1 DVGNTSLRITATDRA
16 GASAS
21 TVFSLA
27 VANVNDAPV
36 VAHEIADQSVEA
48 GAFFS
53 FTVAADTFRDIDA
66 GDALAF
72 SAGRFGGGALPSWL
86 SFAPATRTFS
96 GSPKAGDIGV
106 SGVEV
111 RATDGA
117 GAAAAADFALIVS
130 AAAGSSVTGGAGADV
145 IYGSTGNETLTGGG
159 GNDAL
164 FGGAGNDLLRGS
176 SGNDVLQGGEGTDV
190 LRAGTGQNLLDGGA
204 GNDSI
209 FDGAGDAFIA
219 GGAGADAI
227 KAGAGRDILAFNR
240 GDGRDTISGGGD
252 GGNTLSLGGGIRYSD
267 LSFSKAGTDLV
278 IDTGADDRMVF
289 KDWYAGSKSVL
300 TLQLVLDATDE
311 FDAGSSDPL
320 RNHRVESFNF
330 LGLVSAFDQ
339 ARTQSPGLT
348 SWALTN
354 ALLQFH
360 LSGSDDAAIGG

>member
-1 DVGNTSLRITATDRA
+1 HG
-16 GASAS
+16 
-21 TVFSLA
+21 
-27 VANVNDAPV
+27 
-36 VAHEIADQSVEA
+36 IADQSVEA

-72 SAGRFGGGALPSWL
+72 SAGLFGGGALPSLL
-86 SFAPATRTFS
+86 SSSPAARAFS
-96 GSPKAGDIGV
+96 GSA
-106 SGVEV
+106 E
-111 RATDGA
+111 A
-117 GAAAAADFALIVS
+117 GARR
-130 AAAGSSVTGGAGADV
+130 GS
-145 IYGSTGNETLTGGG
+145 GGG
-159 GNDAL
+159 GPPPRRR
-164 FGGAGNDLLRGS
+164 GGAD
-176 SGNDVLQGGEGTDV
+176 
-190 LRAGTGQNLLDGGA
+190 A
-204 GNDSI
+204 GNDS
-209 FDGAGDAFIA
+209 FLDGAGDACIA

-240 GDGRDTISGGGD
+240 GDGRDTITGGGD

-278 IDTGADDRMVF
+278 VDTGADDRMVF